1 MEHLFFYIGLSF
13 ILTHELDA
21 IRLKEWIVFP
31 LLSSL
36 NENLGFKI
44 FTILHI
50 PLFILLFYGLN
61 TNEEQTIMW
70 LDIFFIVHIGL
81 HLLILK
87 NRKNPFK
94 SIFSWT
100 IIILSGFFGLLDLVL

>member
-1 MEHLFFYIGLSF
+1 MEHLFFYVGLSF

-21 IRLKEWIVFP
+21 IRLKEWTVFP
-31 LLSSL
+31 LLSKL
-36 NENLGFKI
+36 NDNLGFI
-44 FTILHI
+44 VFTILHI
-50 PLFILLFYGLN
+50 PLFILLFYGLK
-61 TNEEQTIMW
+61 TNQEQTIKW
-70 LDIFFIVHIGL
+70 LDIFFMIHIGL

-100 IIILSGFFGLLDLVL
+100 IIIFSGLFGFLDLVL